1 MTRLR
6 ALGPAALAVLLA
18 GCTDAVDLGSLASE
32 VKSIRTSADDPP
44 APALEVQVV
53 ERKPA
58 PLADTE
64 TPPAPAQATALKPPT
79 GSAAVQL
86 GAFRD
91 EAAARAAWNRLR
103 DRHALGDLQP
113 RFERIDRPSGALV
126 RLKAGPLASSDEAR
140 ALCAKLGVADPWCAK
155 GSFAGPA

>member
-18 GCTDAVDLGSLASE
+18 GCTDAVDFGRWASE

-44 APALEVQVV
+44 APDLQVQVV

-58 PLADTE
+58 A
-64 TPPAPAQATALKPPT
+64 PPAEVEPAPVEVAAVPAT
-79 GSAAVQL
+79 GFAAVQL

-103 DRHALGDLQP
+103 DRHALNGLQP

-126 RLKAGPLASSDEAR
+126 RLKAGPLASVAEAR
-140 ALCAKLGVADPWCAK
+140 ALCDRLGVADPWCAK